1 MPRARPTGLLC
12 RRRLSYGRGMTHC
25 KSLPLSLADLCGV
38 YHHADVHAAPAAW
51 TESTVVTAFF
61 DIGREGWRETETA
74 PSRFRRD
81 VEHYFQQFGRLAKL
95 RNPMVVFVAPE
106 HAARVLALRR
116 NFGLERQTS
125 VVTIEKLFDQP
136 LLEGIAAETK
146 KRMTPRFRRWVLH
159 PEFPEYREPLYVLV
173 NALKAAFV
181 NTAIDL
187 DLVHTAQS
195 AWVDFGYCHDD
206 ERFDPGESWRFDAGD
221 RMNLFYLTEL
231 DELPI
236 YRIVRYGTVYF
247 QGCHVVGPTSAW
259 RSFAKEIARAH
270 DALLGSDLVDDDQ
283 TLMLMA
289 WRRDPTQ
296 YRIHGVTSDDWRVL
310 FRRFNI
316 QKALEDVRPP
326 AAPRAREESPL
337 KEEMR
342 LELKRWEWRLK
353 RIRNVLKLKLSLSSK
368 RK

>member
-1 MPRARPTGLLC
+1 MTAFLPDEIC
-12 RRRLSYGRGMTHC
+12 RRR
-25 KSLPLSLADLCGV
+25 
-38 YHHADVHAAPAAW
+38 
-51 TESTVVTAFF
+51 TA
-61 DIGREGWRETETA
+61 I
-74 PSRFRRD
+74 P
-81 VEHYFQQFGRLAKL
+81 HIY
-95 RNPMVVFVAPE
+95 
-106 HAARVLALRR
+106 AARVLALRR

-296 YRIHGVTSDDWRVL
+296 YRIHGVTSDDWRVWCNCSRL
-310 FRRFNI
+310 LHYRSTRQGQLRPATRRVFVGDMDWWSRRSRSRCGECGKRDCSLH
-316 QKALEDVRPP
+316 QAR
-326 AAPRAREESPL
+326 AHAFRARGRVADKSG
-337 KEEMR
+337 R
-342 LELKRWEWRLK
+342 AG
-353 RIRNVLKLKLSLSSK
+353 
-368 RK
+368 